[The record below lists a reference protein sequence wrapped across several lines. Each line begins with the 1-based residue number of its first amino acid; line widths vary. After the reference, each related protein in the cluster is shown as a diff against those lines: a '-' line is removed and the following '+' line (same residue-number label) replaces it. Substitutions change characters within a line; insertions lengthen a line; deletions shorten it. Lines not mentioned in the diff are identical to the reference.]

1 MLHMLGLVESFTDYL
16 QSTQEMEN
24 ETKFETPKKG
34 KTKSKI
40 YNSPLQLSSLPQQ
53 QSARTLKENL
63 KHPK

>member
-40 YNSPLQLSSLPQQ
+40 YNSPLQLSVAEFLSKNYDWVS
-53 QSARTLKENL
+53 SAVTYV
-63 KHPK
+63 